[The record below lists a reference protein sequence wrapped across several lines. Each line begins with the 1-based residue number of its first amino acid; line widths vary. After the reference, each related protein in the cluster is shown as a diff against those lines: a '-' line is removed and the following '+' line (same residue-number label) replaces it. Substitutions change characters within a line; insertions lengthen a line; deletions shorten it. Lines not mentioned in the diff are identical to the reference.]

1 MKNYLTM
8 MGDWKMSNN
17 DVTIDKIKLQRILT
31 RVILMEKKNSNTKQY
46 SDNEMI
52 KEIQKAIEE
61 EVECL

>member
-1 MKNYLTM
+1 MEDNQN
-8 MGDWKMSNN
+8 GVDAR
-17 DVTIDKIKLQRILT
+17 KLQRILT
-31 RVILMEKKNSNTKQY
+31 RVILLEKKNSKTKQL

>member
-1 MKNYLTM
+1 MKGRY
-8 MGDWKMSNN
+8 KMEDNQVS
-17 DVTIDKIKLQRILT
+17 IDERKLQRILT
-31 RVILMEKKNSNTKQY
+31 RVILLEKKNSNTKQL